1 MISIFIG
8 IFPLDYLYFVYIVIF
23 IKKRW
28 RAFMEQH
35 ASVIS
40 LLVVVTVAFVTPIL
54 LHRLK
59 LNYIPVVVAEII
71 MGLVIGKSGF
81 NVVHEDM
88 WLSTLS
94 TLGFIFLMF
103 LSGLEID
110 FTAFTG
116 GKKNNTLPNGKK
128 EPNTFLVS
136 SIIFIGIFII
146 SLVLSYLFV
155 FAGFIDNAFLMTL
168 IISTI
173 SLGVVVPTLK
183 EAHLMKSNI
192 GQIILLVAVVA
203 DLVTMILLAIFV
215 SIYDPGQGNTWLLLI
230 LFAAGVVLYFVGK
243 RFKNRPL
250 LESMSKGT
258 VQIGTRAVFMLI
270 IVLVGLSETVGAE
283 NILGAFL
290 AGVLVS
296 LLSPNQELIHKLDS
310 FGYGFLIPIF
320 FVMIGVEL
328 DVWSLFADKKLL
340 LLIPLLLLG
349 LLISK
354 IVPVYLLKIWY
365 DTKTV
370 LASGF
375 LLTSTLSL
383 VIAAATIGERMEV
396 ISTEMSGTL
405 ILVAVITSIFTPIA
419 FKKLFPKEVAAA
431 PKVKIAFLGANQVT
445 LPVSRELKSGLYET
459 TLYHTVMDKIDKLI
473 SNSLFDIVEISDYS
487 LETIEKN
494 KIFQTDIIVI
504 STGKDQT
511 NADLAVKAK
520 ELGIPRVIARIES
533 PEVEQGLRDKE
544 IEVFSSFMSTKT
556 LLRALIETPSVIN
569 ILTNQETSLYEIRMQ
584 NEQYDGMTLRRFPFT
599 GDVIFVRIFRG
610 KDSIVPHG
618 DTELLLND
626 RLIVTGSKEYVDELK
641 RELEF

>member
-1 MISIFIG
+1 
-8 IFPLDYLYFVYIVIF
+8 
-23 IKKRW
+23 
-28 RAFMEQH
+28 MEQH

-54 LHRLK
+54 LHRLR

-110 FTAFTG
+110 FTAFKGSKKPITLPS
-116 GKKNNTLPNGKK
+116 GKKQ
-128 EPNTFLVS
+128 PNTFMVS
-136 SIIFIGIFII
+136 SMIFTGIFIF
-146 SLVLSYLFV
+146 SLGLSYLFV
-155 FAGFIDNAFLMTL
+155 FAGFIENAFLMTL

-183 EAHLMKSNI
+183 EAHLMKTNI

-215 SIYDPGQGNTWLLLI
+215 SLYDPGQGNTWLLLI

-296 LLSPNQELIHKLDS
+296 LLSPNQELVHKLDS

-328 DVWSLFADKKLL
+328 DIWSLFADKKLL
-340 LLIPLLLLG
+340 LLIPLLLVG
-349 LLISK
+349 LLLSK
-354 IVPVYLLKIWY
+354 LVPVYLLKIWY

-396 ISTEMSGTL
+396 ITPEMSGTL

-419 FKKLFPKEVAAA
+419 FKKLFPKEVGAL
-431 PKVKIAFLGANQVT
+431 PKVRIAFLGANQVT
-445 LPVSRELKSGLYET
+445 LPVSRELKSGLYEPV
-459 TLYHTVMDKIDKLI
+459 LYHTKMEKSDKMV
-473 SNSLFDIVEISDYS
+473 SNSLFDIVEIVDYS

-494 KIFQTDIIVI
+494 KIFQNDIIVI
-504 STGKDQT
+504 STGHEQT
-511 NADLAVKAK
+511 NADLAIKAK
-520 ELGIPRVIARIES
+520 EMGVSRVIARIEG
-533 PEVEQGLRDKE
+533 PELEQSLREKD

-569 ILTNQETSLYEIRMQ
+569 ILTNQETSLHEIRMQ
-584 NEQYDGMTLRRFPFT
+584 NEQFDGMTLRRFPFT

>member
-1 MISIFIG
+1 
-8 IFPLDYLYFVYIVIF
+8 VIF
-23 IKKRW
+23 IKENEGGRL
-28 RAFMEQH
+28 MEQH

-54 LHRLK
+54 LHRLR

-116 GKKNNTLPNGKK
+116 SKKPVTLPSGKK
-128 EPNTFLVS
+128 EPNTFMVS
-136 SIIFIGIFII
+136 GIIFGGIFIF
-146 SLVLSYLFV
+146 SLGLSYLFV
-155 FAGFIDNAFLMTL
+155 IAGFIENAFLMTL

-183 EAHLMKSNI
+183 EAHLMKTNI
-192 GQIILLVAVVA
+192 GQIILLVAVIA

-215 SIYDPGQGNTWLLLI
+215 SLYDPGQGNTWLLLI

-250 LESMSKGT
+250 LESLSKGT

-296 LLSPNQELIHKLDS
+296 LLSPNQELVHKLDS

-328 DVWSLFADKKLL
+328 DVWSLFADKKLI

-349 LLISK
+349 LLFSK
-354 IVPVYLLKIWY
+354 VVPVYLLKIWY

-370 LASGF
+370 LASGI

-383 VIAAATIGERMEV
+383 VIASATIGERMEV
-396 ISTEMSGTL
+396 ITPEMSGTL

-419 FKKLFPKEVAAA
+419 FKKLFPVEVGAES
-431 PKVKIAFLGANQVT
+431 KVRIAFLGANQVT
-445 LPVSRELKSGLYET
+445 LPVSRELKSGFYEPV
-459 TLYHTVMDKIDKLI
+459 LYHTKMEKSDRMV
-473 SNSLFDIVEISDYS
+473 SNSLFDIVEIVDYS

-494 KIFQTDIIVI
+494 KIFQNEIIVI
-504 STGKDQT
+504 STGHEQT
-511 NADLAVKAK
+511 NADLALKAK
-520 ELGIPRVIARIES
+520 EMGVSRVIARIES
-533 PEVEQGLRDKE
+533 PELEQSLREME

-556 LLRALIETPSVIN
+556 LLRALIEAPSVIN
-569 ILTNQETSLYEIRMQ
+569 ILTNQETSLHEIRMQ

-618 DTELLLND
+618 DTELLLKD

-641 RELEF
+641 RELEY

>member
-1 MISIFIG
+1 
-8 IFPLDYLYFVYIVIF
+8 
-23 IKKRW
+23 
-28 RAFMEQH
+28 MEQH

-40 LLVVVTVAFVTPIL
+40 LLVVVTVAFLTPIL

-110 FTAFTG
+110 FSAFTG
-116 GKKNNTLPNGKK
+116 GKKQNLLPNGKK

-136 SIIFIGIFII
+136 TFIFIGIFII
-146 SLVLSYLFV
+146 SLVLSYIFV

-192 GQIILLVAVVA
+192 GQIILLVAVIA

-215 SIYDPGQGNTWLLLI
+215 SLYDPGQGNTWLLLI
-230 LFAAGVVLYFVGK
+230 LFAAGIVLYFVGK

-250 LESMSKGT
+250 LESLSKGT

-320 FVMIGVEL
+320 FVMVGVDL
-328 DVWSLFADKKLL
+328 DIWSLFADKKLL
-340 LLIPLLLLG
+340 LLIPLLLVG
-349 LLISK
+349 LLLSK
-354 IVPVYLLKIWY
+354 VVPVYLLKIWY

-370 LASGF
+370 VASGF

-396 ISTEMSGTL
+396 INAEMSGTL
-405 ILVAVITSIFTPIA
+405 ILVAVITSIFTPIV
-419 FKKLFPKEVAAA
+419 FKKLFPKEVASD
-431 PKVKIAFLGANQVT
+431 PKIRIAFLGANQVT
-445 LPVSRELKSGLYET
+445 LPVSRELKSGLYEPI
-459 TLYHTVMDKIDKLI
+459 LFHTNMEKSDK
-473 SNSLFDIVEISDYS
+473 NSLFDIVEINDYS
-487 LETIEKN
+487 LAAIEEN
-494 KIFQTDIIVI
+494 KIFQNDIIVI
-504 STGKDQT
+504 STGHDQT
-511 NADLAVKAK
+511 NADLALKAK
-520 ELGIPRVIARIES
+520 EIGVSRVIARIES
-533 PEVEQGLRDKE
+533 PELEQSLREKE
-544 IEVFSSFMSTKT
+544 IEVFSSFTSTKT

-569 ILTNQETSLYEIRMQ
+569 ILTNQETSLYEIKMQ
-584 NEQYDGMTLRRFPFT
+584 NEQYDGMTIRRFPFT

-618 DTELLLND
+618 DTELLLHD